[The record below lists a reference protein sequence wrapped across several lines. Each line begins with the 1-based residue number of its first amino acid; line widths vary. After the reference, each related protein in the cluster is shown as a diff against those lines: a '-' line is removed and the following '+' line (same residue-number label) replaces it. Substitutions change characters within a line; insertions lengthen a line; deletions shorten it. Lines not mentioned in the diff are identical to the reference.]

1 MWIRTATARSD
12 LLGATLD
19 GIALSVNGASVVVTG
34 VASVTVSGNLA
45 VARITPA
52 GVGATVRYTAL
63 KMGDVTVTAST
74 AAAGDFGLSGTLT
87 INTLNTN
94 SAATGYGRIDWAK
107 AFDLNG
113 DGTQDTLDPGASLPT
128 PVALAIDFPATLQLA
143 LAVPASPARRC

>member
-1 MWIRTATARSD
+1 
-12 LLGATLD
+12 
-19 GIALSVNGASVVVTG
+19 VVVTG

-143 LAVPASPARRC
+143 LAGSASPARRS